1 MIINFKP
8 HKINQ
13 SAYELTQTAVLI
25 KNIYILMSICM
36 LIIDY
41 IIELKHAFIVM
52 YDVIQ
57 CKYDNSRQPSTS
69 SHFTQIWSWELFI
82 Y

>member
-52 YDVIQ
+52 YI
-57 CKYDNSRQPSTS
+57 
-69 SHFTQIWSWELFI
+69 
-82 Y
+82 